1 MHKLVQAMHST
12 GKDPVYMPGGR
23 ALDGLIAFDPNGRV
37 TTGVFYKVYW
47 TEQNPGA
54 VDDSRI
60 KLVVFSQ
67 DRDLFLGISDP
78 LLSDSKTTLEDV
90 GR

>member
-1 MHKLVQAMHST
+1 MHST

-37 TTGVFYKVYW
+37 TTGVFSKVYW

-54 VDDSRI
+54 VLTPGSNQWSSRKI
-60 KLVVFSQ
+60 EICF
-67 DRDLFLGISDP
+67 
-78 LLSDSKTTLEDV
+78 
-90 GR
+90 